1 MAMMQQQQQKMAQQ
15 QQQQMQREGGD
26 AEMNGRPGT
35 PAEGDNGGSPSKR
48 PRLEGQQ
55 QFNGGMMPNGR
66 PMPNAVPQG
75 MMIQNGFNPQAMN
88 PQFRPNGGMPGNKA
102 PMQVSYSQD
111 SFRALYTDDHL
122 ARYGSEWRHEHDE
135 QRWLPDDGRYE

>member
-1 MAMMQQQQQKMAQQ
+1 MAMMQQQQKMQAQ

-26 AEMNGRPGT
+26 GDMNGRPGT
-35 PAEGDNGGSPSKR
+35 PADGDNGGSPSKR

-75 MMIQNGFNPQAMN
+75 MMIQNGFNPQGMN
-88 PQFRPNGGMPGNKA
+88 PQFRPNAGMQGQKA
-102 PMQVSYSQD
+102 PMQVSRRD
-111 SFRALYTDDHL
+111 N
-122 ARYGSEWRHEHDE
+122 SERVVA
-135 QRWLPDDGRYE
+135 Y